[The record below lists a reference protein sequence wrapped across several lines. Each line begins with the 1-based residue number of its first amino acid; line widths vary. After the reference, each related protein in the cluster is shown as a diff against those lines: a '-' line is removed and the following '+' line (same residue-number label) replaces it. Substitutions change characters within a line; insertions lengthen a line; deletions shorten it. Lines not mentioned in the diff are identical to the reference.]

1 MSMYVHA
8 LLLGPLSSEGQQYFN
23 MENCGVI
30 LWVPCGL
37 PFTCDSSGT
46 HSYMDDPRLSMTLSL
61 AYLIFFF
68 MVCLAFIVLHGY
80 EIHVCVS
87 MQARQYWTVPTCEN
101 KNKPTRPHG
110 VAWAGWSPP
119 PSTAILYK
127 LGHGHR
133 LHCTGFVFIFIFV
146 VFAFLSS
153 NRWFLKGLF
162 AFFSWTLKIKFWH
175 FYPVIR

>member
-1 MSMYVHA
+1 MSMYVHV

-87 MQARQYWTVPTCEN
+87 MQARQHWTVPTCEN

-110 VAWAGWSPP
+110 VAWAGLHLLPL
-119 PSTAILYK
+119 PSCISWGMGTGCTAL
-127 LGHGHR
+127 
-133 LHCTGFVFIFIFV
+133 
-146 VFAFLSS
+146 
-153 NRWFLKGLF
+153 GLF
-162 AFFSWTLKIKFWH
+162 LFLFLLFLLSLV
-175 FYPVIR
+175 VIDDF